1 MKHAQ
6 TIIIAM
12 LAALFF
18 AACGHHR
25 YPQALLRAD
34 SMVAKRPD
42 SAKLLLGKMAKD
54 TASWAEDAR
63 MFYRLLCLETAD
75 RLYLTPS
82 SDSAVRPLLSHYEHD
97 GDHRLLPR
105 AYYAAGRVYSEMN
118 DAPQAINCYLEAIA
132 AADTLRDRLLL
143 CKAYTQMGYLYSDMR
158 LNSRALEAFRQ
169 SYQLRKGFASPRRMA
184 YVLRDIARAYEDLG
198 LPDSALMY
206 YTKGLRIAEQNGIHE
221 MEASIHTQMAG
232 LFVNQGKYELA
243 WKHLRPA
250 LEYGD
255 TLEHEAVYSIAA
267 HLHKATGHPDSA
279 MTYYCLLS
287 KTNSTKAKCYAFMK
301 MAEYLSDKGKYKEA
315 TKYYNE
321 SNELRDSI
329 YDNNATEAI
338 AHTGALY
345 DYSLREKENERLKA
359 KSTIASYRL
368 IGLAFLGLAIIS
380 ALAYFLTKTL
390 KRNRKLSTEIKN
402 YEEQREE
409 QIAKPTH
416 QMIVGSEIYK
426 HINALLRIGR
436 NLKVDDW
443 RQLDA
448 LVNEQYPGFREK
460 LYAMCNMSKN
470 DYHICLLLKIKLKLK
485 DIAQLTNLALS
496 SLSSARSRLYF
507 RSYGKKGS
515 ATDWDSVID
524 NI

>member
-158 LNSRALEAFRQ
+158 LNRRTLEAFRQ
-169 SYQLRKGFASPRRMA
+169 SYQLRKDFASPRRMT
-184 YVLRDIARAYEDLG
+184 YVLRDIARAYADLN
-198 LPDSALMY
+198 LPDSALIY
-206 YTKGLRIAEQNGIHE
+206 YAKGLKIARQNGIHE

-255 TLEHEAVYSIAA
+255 TLEHEAVYSIAG
-267 HLHKATGHPDSA
+267 HLYNETGQPDSA
-279 MTYYCLLS
+279 AHYYKLL
-287 KTNSTKAKCYAFMK
+287 AKEHSLATRRAAYRNLI
-301 MAEYLSDKGKYKEA
+301 EYYMDKGEVPKALKMFEQGEQIADSLYEYNAAEA
-315 TKYYNE
+315 V
-321 SNELRDSI
+321 
-329 YDNNATEAI
+329 
-338 AHTGALY
+338 AHIGALY

-359 KSTIASYRL
+359 ENDRTTRRL
-368 IGLAFLGLAIIS
+368 IGISLLGLLAIA
-380 ALAYFLTKTL
+380 ALAYVLTKALT
-390 KRNRKLSTEIKN
+390 KNRKLTKEIKI
-402 YEEQREE
+402 YEAQREKQE
-409 QIAKPTH
+409 VKPAH
-416 QMIVGSEIYK
+416 QMVVESEIYK
-426 HINALLRIGR
+426 RINALLKTRKNMKG
-436 NLKVDDW
+436 DDW
-443 RQLDA
+443 LQLDTII
-448 LVNEQYPGFREK
+448 NEQYPGFREK
-460 LYAMCNMSKN
+460 LHTLCNMSES
-470 DYHICLLLKIKLKLK
+470 DYHICLLLKAKLRLK